1 MARRKRQ
8 ITYTEA
14 SPAAVEQ
21 AVAQLGVNIATAR
34 LRRRWRQR
42 DLAEKAGIT
51 RATLVA
57 IEHGKLGTGIG
68 AYVAVLW
75 ALGLHGDVARIASP
89 ERDAEGLTLESA
101 RRPSRAR
108 PATDMDDDF

>member
-1 MARRKRQ
+1 MPRRKRQ
-8 ITYTEA
+8 ITYVDA

-21 AVAQLGVNIATAR
+21 AVVQVGENIAIAR
-34 LRRRWRQR
+34 LRRRWRQQ

-57 IEHGKLGTGIG
+57 IERGKLGTGIG

-75 ALGLHGDVARIASP
+75 ALGLHGDVSRLASP
-89 ERDAEGLTLESA
+89 EHDAEGLTLESA
-101 RRPSRAR
+101 RLPSRAR
-108 PATDMDDDF
+108 PATAFDDDF